1 MKNIKSFNYILYF
14 NFWYI
19 IIILTFKIFLKKI
32 LNDLSQISLK
42 IPIDISAKLKDLTN
56 IKNNMIFETGEFN
69 FISLIQLILYFF
81 IGIKYPN
88 NTLLILLCSLLNEFI
103 LLFFINES
111 NIFSSLLINLFGYF
125 LGNLLSSNKNKIK
138 SNTQEYSPYIR
149 Y

>member
-19 IIILTFKIFLKKI
+19 IIILTFKIFLQEI
-32 LNDLSQISLK
+32 LSDLSQISLK
-42 IPIDISAKLKDLTN
+42 IPIDISEKFKNFTN
-56 IKNNMIFETGEFN
+56 INNNMIFETGEFN
-69 FISLIQLILYFF
+69 FISLIQLILFFF

-88 NTLLILLCSLLNEFI
+88 NTLLILLCSLLNEFL

-111 NIFSSLLINLFGYF
+111 NIFSSLLINLLGYF
-125 LGNLLSSNKNKIK
+125 LGNLLSDKKKYK